1 MYALVTQVSL
11 WAIPLLLSY
20 VLAYALYKKVPVYD
34 TFTVGAKGGF
44 GTAIRIMPHMVGMM
58 VAITIFR
65 ESGALD
71 LLLKALRP
79 LLDLVHFPAEIL
91 PLSLL
96 RPITGSGSLAITTD
110 LLAQHGPDSY
120 IGRLASTIQGS
131 TDTTLYVL
139 TVYFGAVAVRHT
151 KYALKVGLLADLIG
165 VLASLFVVWL
175 VFG

>member
-1 MYALVTQVSL
+1 MYALVTQISV

-71 LLLKALRP
+71 LLLKSLRP
-79 LLDLVHFPAEIL
+79 LLEWMHFPAEVL

-110 LLAQHGPDSY
+110 LIAQHGPDSY